1 MLTTR
6 PETALLK
13 SVRKPKYP
21 PNGEARERQAK
32 TTDRPTQ
39 FAAFHLHKNV
49 WESNV
54 VDIMPHPGTSE
65 ETITLLFDSAKR
77 IARALYILPLNM
89 FYAYIL
95 TRLIEEVDT

>member
-1 MLTTR
+1 M
-6 PETALLK
+6 
-13 SVRKPKYP
+13 
-21 PNGEARERQAK
+21 
-32 TTDRPTQ
+32 
-39 FAAFHLHKNV
+39 
-49 WESNV
+49 